1 MFAQVI
7 VDIANSGVDRLF
19 TYRAEDNIILGQ
31 RVLVPFGSGNKPI
44 EGYVLG
50 ISESYEGNIAL
61 KSIIRPL
68 EPYSV
73 LTHEQIR
80 LAYWIKQSYNCLL
93 VDALR
98 LMIPAQLR
106 RGRVKEKRVRTVKLA
121 DGVDPQ
127 LIRAGM
133 LKKDGSPKSPKQK
146 EVFDL
151 LSESNAEMSTADIC
165 AFIPGASSAIKA
177 LIDKGYIT
185 EAGRETYRD
194 PYAGRIPP
202 RTMPLT
208 LSAAQADVLEK
219 ISAAMDRREGTML
232 LHGVT
237 GSGKTEVYMQAIAK
251 VLDEGGSAIVLVP
264 EISLTPQ
271 AMDRFRGRFG
281 EQVAVL
287 HSRLSPGERYD
298 EWRRIRLGKARVVLG
313 ARSAV
318 FAPLENI
325 RLIVVDEEHEQSYS
339 SEMTPRYSA
348 IEVAQKRCKLNGGV
362 LLLGS
367 ATPSVT
373 SYFRAK
379 RGRYALLELPERIN
393 DLPLP
398 KVDIVDMRQEFAAG
412 NTGIFSGRLY
422 HELKACLDRNEQAI
436 LFINRRGYST
446 FVSCRSCGYV
456 FK

>member
-106 RGRVKEKRVRTVKLA
+106 KGRVKEKRVRTVKLA

-165 AFIPGASSAIKA
+165 AFIPGASSAKDKKRDRPAVCSFSRKKEKA
-177 LIDKGYIT
+177 IC
-185 EAGRETYRD
+185 
-194 PYAGRIPP
+194 
-202 RTMPLT
+202 
-208 LSAAQADVLEK
+208 
-219 ISAAMDRREGTML
+219 
-232 LHGVT
+232 
-237 GSGKTEVYMQAIAK
+237 
-251 VLDEGGSAIVLVP
+251 
-264 EISLTPQ
+264 
-271 AMDRFRGRFG
+271 
-281 EQVAVL
+281 
-287 HSRLSPGERYD
+287 RLS
-298 EWRRIRLGKARVVLG
+298 K
-313 ARSAV
+313 
-318 FAPLENI
+318 
-325 RLIVVDEEHEQSYS
+325 
-339 SEMTPRYSA
+339 
-348 IEVAQKRCKLNGGV
+348 
-362 LLLGS
+362 
-367 ATPSVT
+367 
-373 SYFRAK
+373 
-379 RGRYALLELPERIN
+379 
-393 DLPLP
+393 
-398 KVDIVDMRQEFAAG
+398 
-412 NTGIFSGRLY
+412 
-422 HELKACLDRNEQAI
+422 DRNFDAI
-436 LFINRRGYST
+436 DRTGKSRFDSSY
-446 FVSCRSCGYV
+446 C
-456 FK
+456 